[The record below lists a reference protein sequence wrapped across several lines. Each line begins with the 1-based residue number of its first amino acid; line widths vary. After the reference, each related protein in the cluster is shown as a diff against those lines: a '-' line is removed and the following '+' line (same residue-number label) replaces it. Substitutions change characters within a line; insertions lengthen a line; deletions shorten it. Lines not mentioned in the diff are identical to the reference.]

1 LAIDRDEGNTL
12 WYDSLRKEL
21 EKIMVA
27 FDTQH
32 DKLPEMICGDSK
44 LLSGYQEIR
53 CHWIFDV
60 KMELTRKSRFVAGG
74 HTTTTPSQTYSSVVS
89 RDSVRLAFLIAALNG
104 LDLQAADIGN
114 AYLNAECREKIWFE
128 AGVEFGADQGKCI
141 IVVRALYGLKSSGAA
156 WRKLLQTFLEEELK
170 FKPTKAD

>member
-89 RDSVRLAFLIAALNG
+89 RDSVRLAFIIAALNG
-104 LDLQAADIGN
+104 LDLRTSETLTLMHDVAK
-114 AYLNAECREKIWFE
+114 RF
-128 AGVEFGADQGKCI
+128 
-141 IVVRALYGLKSSGAA
+141 GLKLVMTSERTKVNVSLLYVRCMDSKVPAQHGGNYYRHS
-156 WRKLLQTFLEEELK
+156 WRKS
-170 FKPTKAD
+170 